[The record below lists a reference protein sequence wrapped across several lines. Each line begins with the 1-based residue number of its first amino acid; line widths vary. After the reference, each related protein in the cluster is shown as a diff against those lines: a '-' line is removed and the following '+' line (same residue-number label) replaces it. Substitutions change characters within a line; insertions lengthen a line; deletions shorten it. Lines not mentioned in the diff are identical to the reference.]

1 MNQVF
6 KNKQLK
12 IIVISGIILLA
23 LTFLFLRYDGFIQ
36 MMNKL
41 LGVFRPVIIGGVIAF
56 ALNKPFISVINRYM
70 KISDNAYKKK
80 IARIK
85 KRK

>member
-12 IIVISGIILLA
+12 VIVISGIILLA

-80 IARIK
+80 NSKNK